1 MERVITQPNKYVSN
15 NSKVFGIVNAVEVS
29 GFKQVAALADL
40 YKIADCILQK
50 DNEGDGSDAVGQKWY
65 VQATKCEYQLIN
77 WANRK
82 TAAGWQKV
90 EVDLSSKQDA
100 FDTGAGL
107 AFEDSGETLTLQP
120 ATDSTI
126 GGIIVG
132 GGLTIDA
139 SGKLSATVKSS
150 YTLPAATASA
160 LGGVKIGS
168 GINVTSDG
176 TISVPSTSIATNT
189 QKGAVVSGNYHTA
202 AATQGG
208 EKVSPK
214 AVSTAAALN
223 DVTTTDG
230 RYYMVESD
238 LNGIQFVNV
247 PWSNTTYKGSNTIKI
262 NSANAIYA
270 DYATVTTKGVGC
282 VWKYYSGTAA
292 VTTGKVITVASAAP
306 SVNTPTAVDGKYYG
320 IEADVE
326 GRLFVNV
333 PWSDT
338 NTDTKYTA
346 TNGLTLTGTAFGLS
360 DTTQGLIDNAIQSN
374 NLSNIAKLDYTAGGR
389 TLHIINGAG
398 TTTQI
403 RMTGYLWTVANYGAS
418 TTVTQ
423 DVYDELLKHMQLDQQ
438 IFIHT
443 NGYTYSCTKNNHY
456 LPSGRT
462 KDTLVFDIITTD
474 LVKYEIAINGD
485 TLAVTNSS
493 TVIAKKSD
501 IPSLNGYATTESV
514 TNQITKATGDLES
527 EITAAANAAAAAQTT
542 ANAAVAKTS
551 AYYFKAASQSG
562 NKLTLTKGDGNT
574 FTYTPTFDTPEQV
587 YTLEGFDILDAAS
600 TVYTQGQIA
609 ELKNAIL
616 AGKIIKLADIGDTD
630 SSATQVLAINASASD
645 TSVEFAYT
653 TGVGNNQVL
662 VIVTIDLTK
671 SSISTKTITSLN
683 ENDVTAISADV
694 INKLS

>member
-65 VQATKCEYQLIN
+65 VQATKCEYQLIS

-120 ATDSTI
+120 ATSSTI

-139 SGKLSATVKSS
+139 SGKLSATVESS

-176 TISVPSTSIATNT
+176 VISVPSTSIATNT

-247 PWSNTTYKGSNTIKI
+247 PWSNTNT
-262 NSANAIYA
+262 
-270 DYATVTTKGVGC
+270 T
-282 VWKYYSGTAA
+282 
-292 VTTGKVITVASAAP
+292 
-306 SVNTPTAVDGKYYG
+306 
-320 IEADVE
+320 
-326 GRLFVNV
+326 
-333 PWSDT
+333 
-338 NTDTKYTA
+338 YTA

-360 DTTQGLIDNAIQSN
+360 DTTQGLINNAIQSN

-443 NGYTYSCTKNNHY
+443 DGYTYSCTMQEHH
-456 LPSGRT
+456 LPSGAT
-462 KDTLVFDIITTD
+462 KETLLFDIITIN
-474 LVKYEIAINGD
+474 LVKYQIVINGD
-485 TLAVTNSS
+485 TLAVTNLSIA
-493 TVIAKKSD
+493 IAKKSD

-600 TVYTQGQIA
+600 TVYTQGQLA

>member
-90 EVDLSSKQDA
+90 SYGNADDLTALTNRVSTVESKASTNASNITAVTTTANTNASAIKTINSTLASGVVSAVVAGDTANVIKVTKGGTTSS
-100 FDTGAGL
+100 
-107 AFEDSGETLTLQP
+107 
-120 ATDSTI
+120 
-126 GGIIVG
+126 
-132 GGLTIDA
+132 LTINNVGYA
-139 SGKLSATVKSS
+139 SHAGTVNGHAVEADVPSNAKFTDTTYTQGTNITIDDNNKISCTYS
-150 YTLPAATASA
+150 YSLPKASTTT
-160 LGGVKIGS
+160 LGGVKLGG

-176 TISVPSTSIATNT
+176 VISVPSASIATNT

-223 DVTTTDG
+223 NVTTTDG

-247 PWSNTTYKGSNTIKI
+247 PWS
-262 NSANAIYA
+262 
-270 DYATVTTKGVGC
+270 D
-282 VWKYYSGTAA
+282 
-292 VTTGKVITVASAAP
+292 
-306 SVNTPTAVDGKYYG
+306 
-320 IEADVE
+320 
-326 GRLFVNV
+326 
-333 PWSDT
+333 
-338 NTDTKYTA
+338 TDTTYTA
-346 TNGLTLTGTAFGLS
+346 TNGLTLTETAFGLS
-360 DTTQGLIDNAIQSN
+360 DTTQGLINNAIQSDS
-374 NLSNIAKLDYTAGGR
+374 LSNIAKLNFTPS
-389 TLHIINGAG
+389 TKVLNVTNSAG
-398 TTTQI
+398 TTTYV
-403 RMTGYLWTVANYGAS
+403 RMTGYRWVVASYGAS
-418 TTVTQ
+418 ATVTQ
-423 DVYDELLKHMQLDQQ
+423 AEYNELLEHMQQNQQ

-443 NGYTYSCTKNNHY
+443 DGYTYSCTSQEYYTPTGTTKN
-456 LPSGRT
+456 
-462 KDTLVFDIITTD
+462 TLIFDIINTR
-474 LVKYEIAINGD
+474 LVKYRISIDGD
-485 TLAVTNSS
+485 TLAVTSS
-493 TVIAKKSD
+493 SIVIAKKSD

-562 NKLTLTKGDGNT
+562 NKLTLTKGDNTT

-630 SSATQVLAINASASD
+630 SSATQVLAINAFASD

-683 ENDVTAISADV
+683 ENDVTAISTDV
-694 INKLS
+694 INQLS

>member
-1 MERVITQPNKYVSN
+1 MESILKQAAKYGSN
-15 NSKVFGIVNAVEVS
+15 NTASYGIVNAVEVS

-50 DNEGDGSDAVGQKWY
+50 DKEGDGSDAVGQKWY

-120 ATDSTI
+120 ATGSTI

-176 TISVPSTSIATNT
+176 VISVPSTSIATNT
-189 QKGAVVSGNYHTA
+189 QKGSVVSGNYHTA

-223 DVTTTDG
+223 NVTTAAG

-247 PWSNTTYKGSNTIKI
+247 PWSNTNT
-262 NSANAIYA
+262 
-270 DYATVTTKGVGC
+270 T
-282 VWKYYSGTAA
+282 
-292 VTTGKVITVASAAP
+292 
-306 SVNTPTAVDGKYYG
+306 
-320 IEADVE
+320 
-326 GRLFVNV
+326 
-333 PWSDT
+333 
-338 NTDTKYTA
+338 YTA

-360 DTTQGLIDNAIQSN
+360 DTTQGLINNAIQSN

-418 TTVTQ
+418 TTVTR

-438 IFIHT
+438 IFIRT
-443 NGYTYSCTKNNHY
+443 KGYTYSCTTQEYYTPTGATKNS
-456 LPSGRT
+456 LI
-462 KDTLVFDIITTD
+462 FDIINID
-474 LVKYEIAINGD
+474 LVKYKIVINGD
-485 TLAVTNSS
+485 TLAVTNLS
-493 TVIAKKSD
+493 VAIAKKSD

-600 TVYTQGQIA
+600 TVYTQGQLA

>member
-176 TISVPSTSIATNT
+176 VISVPSTSIATNT

-223 DVTTTDG
+223 NVTTTDG

-247 PWSNTTYKGSNTIKI
+247 PWS
-262 NSANAIYA
+262 
-270 DYATVTTKGVGC
+270 
-282 VWKYYSGTAA
+282 
-292 VTTGKVITVASAAP
+292 
-306 SVNTPTAVDGKYYG
+306 
-320 IEADVE
+320 
-326 GRLFVNV
+326 
-333 PWSDT
+333 DT
-338 NTDTKYTA
+338 NTTYTA

-360 DTTQGLIDNAIQSN
+360 DTTQGLINNAIQSN
-374 NLSNIAKLDYTAGGR
+374 DLSNIAKLNYTAGGR

-403 RMTGYLWTVANYGAS
+403 RMTGYLWTVANYGAGA
-418 TTVTQ
+418 TVTQ

-493 TVIAKKSD
+493 IVIAKKSD

-600 TVYTQGQIA
+600 TVYTQGQLA

>member
-1 MERVITQPNKYVSN
+1 MESILKQAAKYGSN
-15 NSKVFGIVNAVEVS
+15 NTASYGIVNAVEVS

-50 DNEGDGSDAVGQKWY
+50 DKEGDGSDAVGQKWY

-77 WANRK
+77 WANRNV
-82 TAAGWQKV
+82 AAGWQKV
-90 EVDLSSKQDA
+90 SYGNADDLTALTNRVSTVESKASTNASNITAVTTTANTNASAIKTINSTLASGVVSAVVAGDTANVIKVTKGGTTSS
-100 FDTGAGL
+100 
-107 AFEDSGETLTLQP
+107 
-120 ATDSTI
+120 
-126 GGIIVG
+126 
-132 GGLTIDA
+132 LTINNVGYA
-139 SGKLSATVKSS
+139 SNAGTVNGHAVEADVPSNAKFTDTTYTQGTNITIDDNNKISCTYS
-150 YTLPAATASA
+150 YSLPKASTTT
-160 LGGVKIGS
+160 LGGVKLGG

-176 TISVPSTSIATNT
+176 VISVPSASIATNT
-189 QKGAVVSGNYHTA
+189 QKGSVVSGNYHTA

-223 DVTTTDG
+223 NVTTTDG

-247 PWSNTTYKGSNTIKI
+247 PWSNTNT
-262 NSANAIYA
+262 
-270 DYATVTTKGVGC
+270 T
-282 VWKYYSGTAA
+282 
-292 VTTGKVITVASAAP
+292 
-306 SVNTPTAVDGKYYG
+306 
-320 IEADVE
+320 
-326 GRLFVNV
+326 
-333 PWSDT
+333 
-338 NTDTKYTA
+338 YTA

-360 DTTQGLIDNAIQSN
+360 DTTQGLINNAIQSN

-418 TTVTQ
+418 TTVAR
-423 DVYDELLKHMQLDQQ
+423 DVYNELLKHMQLDQQ
-438 IFIHT
+438 IFICT
-443 NGYTYSCTKNNHY
+443 KGYTYSCTTQTYYTPTGATKN
-456 LPSGRT
+456 
-462 KDTLVFDIITTD
+462 TLIFDIITND
-474 LVKYEIAINGD
+474 LVKYKIVINGD
-485 TLAVTNSS
+485 TLAVTNLSIA
-493 TVIAKKSD
+493 IAKKSD

-542 ANAAVAKTS
+542 ADAAVAKTS

-600 TVYTQGQIA
+600 TVYTQGQLA

-683 ENDVTAISADV
+683 ENDVTAISTDV

>member
-65 VQATKCEYQLIN
+65 VQATKCEYQLIS

-120 ATDSTI
+120 ATSSTI

-176 TISVPSTSIATNT
+176 VISVATASIATNT
-189 QKGAVVSGNYHTA
+189 QKGSVVSGNYHTA

-223 DVTTTDG
+223 NVTTTDG

-247 PWSNTTYKGSNTIKI
+247 PWST
-262 NSANAIYA
+262 
-270 DYATVTTKGVGC
+270 
-282 VWKYYSGTAA
+282 
-292 VTTGKVITVASAAP
+292 
-306 SVNTPTAVDGKYYG
+306 
-320 IEADVE
+320 
-326 GRLFVNV
+326 
-333 PWSDT
+333 
-338 NTDTKYTA
+338 YTA

-360 DTTQGLIDNAIQSN
+360 DTTQGLINHAIKSN
-374 NLSNIAKLDYTAGGR
+374 DLSNIAKLDYAASSR
-389 TLHIINGAG
+389 ALHIINSAG
-398 TTTQI
+398 TTTYI
-403 RMTGYLWTVANYGAS
+403 RMTGYLWTVANYGAGA
-418 TTVTQ
+418 TVTQ

-443 NGYTYSCTKNNHY
+443 DGYTYSCTMQEHY
-456 LPSGRT
+456 LPSGAT
-462 KDTLVFDIITTD
+462 KETLLFDIITIN
-474 LVKYEIAINGD
+474 LVKYQIVINGD
-485 TLAVTNSS
+485 TLAVTNLSIA
-493 TVIAKKSD
+493 IAKKSD

>member
-1 MERVITQPNKYVSN
+1 MESILKQAAKYGSN
-15 NSKVFGIVNAVEVS
+15 NTASYGIVNAVEVS

-50 DNEGDGSDAVGQKWY
+50 DKEGDGSDAVGQKWY

-120 ATDSTI
+120 ATGSTI

-189 QKGAVVSGNYHTA
+189 QKGSVVSGNYHTA

-223 DVTTTDG
+223 NVTTTDG

-247 PWSNTTYKGSNTIKI
+247 PWSNTNT
-262 NSANAIYA
+262 
-270 DYATVTTKGVGC
+270 T
-282 VWKYYSGTAA
+282 
-292 VTTGKVITVASAAP
+292 
-306 SVNTPTAVDGKYYG
+306 
-320 IEADVE
+320 
-326 GRLFVNV
+326 
-333 PWSDT
+333 
-338 NTDTKYTA
+338 YTA

-360 DTTQGLIDNAIQSN
+360 DTTQGLINNAIQSN

-443 NGYTYSCTKNNHY
+443 DGYTYSCTMQEHY
-456 LPSGRT
+456 LPSGAT
-462 KDTLVFDIITTD
+462 KETLLFDIITIN
-474 LVKYEIAINGD
+474 LVKYQIVINGD
-485 TLAVTNSS
+485 TLAVTNLSIA
-493 TVIAKKSD
+493 IAKKSD

-600 TVYTQGQIA
+600 TVYTQGQLA

>member
-120 ATDSTI
+120 ATGSTI

-223 DVTTTDG
+223 NVTTTAG

-247 PWSNTTYKGSNTIKI
+247 PWSNTNT
-262 NSANAIYA
+262 
-270 DYATVTTKGVGC
+270 T
-282 VWKYYSGTAA
+282 
-292 VTTGKVITVASAAP
+292 
-306 SVNTPTAVDGKYYG
+306 
-320 IEADVE
+320 
-326 GRLFVNV
+326 
-333 PWSDT
+333 
-338 NTDTKYTA
+338 YTA

-360 DTTQGLIDNAIQSN
+360 DTTQGLINNAIKSN
-374 NLSNIAKLDYTAGGR
+374 DLSNIAKLNYTAGGR

-403 RMTGYLWTVANYGAS
+403 RMTGYLWTVANYGAGA
-418 TTVTQ
+418 TVTQ

-443 NGYTYSCTKNNHY
+443 DGYTYSCTMQEHY
-456 LPSGRT
+456 LQSGAT
-462 KDTLVFDIITTD
+462 KETLLFDIITIN
-474 LVKYEIAINGD
+474 LVKYQIAINGD
-485 TLAVTNSS
+485 TLAVTNLSIA
-493 TVIAKKSD
+493 IAKKSD

-600 TVYTQGQIA
+600 TVYTQGQLA

>member
-65 VQATKCEYQLIN
+65 VQATKCEYQLIS

-120 ATDSTI
+120 ATGSTI

-139 SGKLSATVKSS
+139 SGKLSATVESS

-176 TISVPSTSIATNT
+176 VISVPSTSIATNT
-189 QKGAVVSGNYHTA
+189 QKGSVVSGNYHTA

-223 DVTTTDG
+223 NVTTTDG

-247 PWSNTTYKGSNTIKI
+247 PWSNTNT
-262 NSANAIYA
+262 
-270 DYATVTTKGVGC
+270 T
-282 VWKYYSGTAA
+282 
-292 VTTGKVITVASAAP
+292 
-306 SVNTPTAVDGKYYG
+306 
-320 IEADVE
+320 
-326 GRLFVNV
+326 
-333 PWSDT
+333 
-338 NTDTKYTA
+338 YTA

-360 DTTQGLIDNAIQSN
+360 DTTQGLISHAIKSN
-374 NLSNIAKLDYTAGGR
+374 DLSNIAKLDYAASSR
-389 TLHIINGAG
+389 ALHIINSAG
-398 TTTQI
+398 TTTYI

-443 NGYTYSCTKNNHY
+443 DGYTYSCTMQEHY
-456 LPSGRT
+456 LPSGAT
-462 KDTLVFDIITTD
+462 KETLLFDIITIN
-474 LVKYEIAINGD
+474 LVKYQIVINGD
-485 TLAVTNSS
+485 TLAVTNLSIA
-493 TVIAKKSD
+493 IAKKSD

-600 TVYTQGQIA
+600 TVYTQGQLA

-694 INKLS
+694 INQLS

>member
-1 MERVITQPNKYVSN
+1 MESILKQAAKYGSN
-15 NSKVFGIVNAVEVS
+15 NTASYGIVNAVEVS

-50 DNEGDGSDAVGQKWY
+50 DKEGDGSDAVGQKWY
-65 VQATKCEYQLIN
+65 VQATKCEYQLIS

-120 ATDSTI
+120 ATSSTI

-223 DVTTTDG
+223 NVTTTDG

-247 PWSNTTYKGSNTIKI
+247 PWSNTNT
-262 NSANAIYA
+262 
-270 DYATVTTKGVGC
+270 T
-282 VWKYYSGTAA
+282 
-292 VTTGKVITVASAAP
+292 
-306 SVNTPTAVDGKYYG
+306 
-320 IEADVE
+320 
-326 GRLFVNV
+326 
-333 PWSDT
+333 
-338 NTDTKYTA
+338 YTA

-360 DTTQGLIDNAIQSN
+360 DTTQGLINNAIQSN
-374 NLSNIAKLDYTAGGR
+374 DLSNIAKLNYTAGGR

-403 RMTGYLWTVANYGAS
+403 RMTGYLWTVANYGAGA
-418 TTVTQ
+418 TVTQ
-423 DVYDELLKHMQLDQQ
+423 DVYDELLKHMWLDQQ

-443 NGYTYSCTKNNHY
+443 DGYTYSCTTQEYYIPTGATKN
-456 LPSGRT
+456 
-462 KDTLVFDIITTD
+462 TLVFDIITTG

-493 TVIAKKSD
+493 IVIAKKSD

>member
-1 MERVITQPNKYVSN
+1 MESILKQAAKYGSN
-15 NSKVFGIVNAVEVS
+15 NTASYGIVNAVEVS

-50 DNEGDGSDAVGQKWY
+50 DKEGDGSDAVGQKWY
-65 VQATKCEYQLIN
+65 VQATKFEYQLIS

-120 ATDSTI
+120 ATSSTI

-176 TISVPSTSIATNT
+176 VISVPSTSIATNT
-189 QKGAVVSGNYHTA
+189 QKGSVVSGNYHTA
-202 AATQGG
+202 AATQDG

-223 DVTTTDG
+223 NVTTTDG

-247 PWSNTTYKGSNTIKI
+247 PWSNTTYKGSSTIKI
-262 NSANAIYA
+262 NPANAIYA
-270 DYATVTTKGVGC
+270 DYTTVTTKGVGC

-333 PWSDT
+333 PWSNT
-338 NTDTKYTA
+338 NTTYTA

-360 DTTQGLIDNAIQSN
+360 DTTQGLINHAIKSN
-374 NLSNIAKLDYTAGGR
+374 DLSNIAKLDYAADSR
-389 TLHIINGAG
+389 ALHIINSAG
-398 TTTQI
+398 NTTYM

-443 NGYTYSCTKNNHY
+443 DGYTYSCTMQEHC
-456 LPSGRT
+456 LPSGAT
-462 KDTLVFDIITTD
+462 KETLLFDIITIN
-474 LVKYEIAINGD
+474 LVKYQIVINGD
-485 TLAVTNSS
+485 TLAVTNLS
-493 TVIAKKSD
+493 VAIAKKSD

-514 TNQITKATGDLES
+514 TSQITKATGDLES

>member
-1 MERVITQPNKYVSN
+1 MESILKQAAKYGSN
-15 NSKVFGIVNAVEVS
+15 NTASYGIVNAVEVS

-50 DNEGDGSDAVGQKWY
+50 DKEGDGSDAVGQKWY
-65 VQATKCEYQLIN
+65 VQATKCEYQLIS

-176 TISVPSTSIATNT
+176 VISVPSTSIATNT
-189 QKGAVVSGNYHTA
+189 QKGSVVSGNYHTA

-223 DVTTTDG
+223 NVTTAAG

-247 PWSNTTYKGSNTIKI
+247 PWSNTNT
-262 NSANAIYA
+262 
-270 DYATVTTKGVGC
+270 T
-282 VWKYYSGTAA
+282 
-292 VTTGKVITVASAAP
+292 
-306 SVNTPTAVDGKYYG
+306 
-320 IEADVE
+320 
-326 GRLFVNV
+326 
-333 PWSDT
+333 
-338 NTDTKYTA
+338 YTA

-360 DTTQGLIDNAIQSN
+360 DTTQGLINNAIQSN

-403 RMTGYLWTVANYGAS
+403 RMTGYLWTVANYGAGA
-418 TTVTQ
+418 TVTQ

-443 NGYTYSCTKNNHY
+443 VGYTYSCTKNNYY

-462 KDTLVFDIITTD
+462 KYTLVFDIIATD

-493 TVIAKKSD
+493 IVIAKKSD

-600 TVYTQGQIA
+600 TVYTQGQLA

-694 INKLS
+694 INELS

>member
-120 ATDSTI
+120 ATGSTI

-176 TISVPSTSIATNT
+176 VISVPSTSIATNT

-223 DVTTTDG
+223 NVTTTDG

-338 NTDTKYTA
+338 NTTYTA

-360 DTTQGLIDNAIQSN
+360 DTTQGLINNAIQSDD
-374 NLSNIAKLDYTAGGR
+374 LSNIAKLNFTPS
-389 TLHIINGAG
+389 TKILNVTNGAG
-398 TTTQI
+398 TTTYV
-403 RMTGYLWTVANYGAS
+403 RMTGYLWTVANYGAGA
-418 TTVTQ
+418 TVTQ
-423 DVYDELLKHMQLDQQ
+423 AEYNGLLEYMQQNQQ

-443 NGYTYSCTKNNHY
+443 DGYTYSCTMQEHY
-456 LPSGRT
+456 LPSGAT
-462 KDTLVFDIITTD
+462 KETLLFDIITIN
-474 LVKYEIAINGD
+474 LVKYQIVINGD
-485 TLAVTNSS
+485 TLAVTNLS

>member
-1 MERVITQPNKYVSN
+1 MESILKQAAKYGSN
-15 NSKVFGIVNAVEVS
+15 NTASYGIVNAVEVS

-50 DNEGDGSDAVGQKWY
+50 DKEGDGSDAVGQKWY

-120 ATDSTI
+120 ATGSTI

-189 QKGAVVSGNYHTA
+189 QKGSVVSGNYHTA
-202 AATQGG
+202 AATLGG

-223 DVTTTDG
+223 NVTTADG

-247 PWSNTTYKGSNTIKI
+247 PWSNTNT
-262 NSANAIYA
+262 
-270 DYATVTTKGVGC
+270 T
-282 VWKYYSGTAA
+282 
-292 VTTGKVITVASAAP
+292 
-306 SVNTPTAVDGKYYG
+306 
-320 IEADVE
+320 
-326 GRLFVNV
+326 
-333 PWSDT
+333 
-338 NTDTKYTA
+338 YTA

-360 DTTQGLIDNAIQSN
+360 DTTQGLINNAIQSDD
-374 NLSNIAKLDYTAGGR
+374 LSNIAKLNFTPS
-389 TLHIINGAG
+389 TKILNVTNGAG
-398 TTTQI
+398 TTTYV
-403 RMTGYLWTVANYGAS
+403 RMTGYLWTVTNYGAS
-418 TTVTQ
+418 TTVTR
-423 DVYDELLKHMQLDQQ
+423 DVYDELLEHMQQNQQ

-443 NGYTYSCTKNNHY
+443 DGYTYSCTMQEHY
-456 LPSGRT
+456 LPSGAT
-462 KDTLVFDIITTD
+462 KETLLFDIIAIN
-474 LVKYEIAINGD
+474 LVKYQIVINGD
-485 TLAVTNSS
+485 TLAVTNLS
-493 TVIAKKSD
+493 VAIAKKSD

-514 TNQITKATGDLES
+514 TSQITKATGDLES

>member
-120 ATDSTI
+120 ATSSTI

-176 TISVPSTSIATNT
+176 VISVPSTSIATNT

-223 DVTTTDG
+223 NVTTTDG

-247 PWSNTTYKGSNTIKI
+247 PWSNTNT
-262 NSANAIYA
+262 
-270 DYATVTTKGVGC
+270 T
-282 VWKYYSGTAA
+282 
-292 VTTGKVITVASAAP
+292 
-306 SVNTPTAVDGKYYG
+306 
-320 IEADVE
+320 
-326 GRLFVNV
+326 
-333 PWSDT
+333 
-338 NTDTKYTA
+338 YTA

-360 DTTQGLIDNAIQSN
+360 DTTQGLINHAIKSN
-374 NLSNIAKLDYTAGGR
+374 DLSNIAKLDYAASSR
-389 TLHIINGAG
+389 ALHIINSAG
-398 TTTQI
+398 TTTYI

-443 NGYTYSCTKNNHY
+443 DGYTYSCTMQEHY
-456 LPSGRT
+456 LPSGAT
-462 KDTLVFDIITTD
+462 KETLLFDIITIN
-474 LVKYEIAINGD
+474 LVKYQIAINGD
-485 TLAVTNSS
+485 TLAVTNLSIA
-493 TVIAKKSD
+493 IAKKSD

>member
-176 TISVPSTSIATNT
+176 VISVPSTSIATNT
-189 QKGAVVSGNYHTA
+189 QKGSVVSGNYHTA

-223 DVTTTDG
+223 NVTTTDG

-247 PWSNTTYKGSNTIKI
+247 PWSNTNT
-262 NSANAIYA
+262 
-270 DYATVTTKGVGC
+270 T
-282 VWKYYSGTAA
+282 
-292 VTTGKVITVASAAP
+292 
-306 SVNTPTAVDGKYYG
+306 
-320 IEADVE
+320 
-326 GRLFVNV
+326 
-333 PWSDT
+333 
-338 NTDTKYTA
+338 YTA

-360 DTTQGLIDNAIQSN
+360 DTTQGLINNAIQSN

-423 DVYDELLKHMQLDQQ
+423 DVYDELLKHVQLDQQ
-438 IFIHT
+438 IFIRT
-443 NGYTYSCTKNNHY
+443 DGYTHSCTTQQYYTPTGTTKN
-456 LPSGRT
+456 
-462 KDTLVFDIITTD
+462 TLIFDIITTG
-474 LVKYEIAINGD
+474 LVKYRITINGD

-600 TVYTQGQIA
+600 TVYTQGQLA